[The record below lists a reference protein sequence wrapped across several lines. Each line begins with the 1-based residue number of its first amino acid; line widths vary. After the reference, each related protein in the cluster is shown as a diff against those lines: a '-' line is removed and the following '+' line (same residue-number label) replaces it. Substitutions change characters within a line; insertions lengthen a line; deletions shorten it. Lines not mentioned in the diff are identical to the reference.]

1 MFCVVPVAESHPRYR
16 RRYRS
21 RSSESGALLCR
32 SKAAG
37 SVKIFSNMTNLHDD
51 GPSAR
56 AQIYVASITAVRCPA
71 AAQKLHRAHKIRRNI
86 TNSVFRLAARR
97 TELCAKAPQLET
109 APVSEK
115 RVGLSRCPR
124 RPGYGR
130 LTAPDRLAVRAIGGF
145 RSAGWHLLGHPPGF
159 RVVSGGGA

>member
-1 MFCVVPVAESHPRYR
+1 DLLRSEHRGTLTSR
-16 RRYRS
+16 RFAS
-21 RSSESGALLCR
+21 P
-32 SKAAG
+32 
-37 SVKIFSNMTNLHDD
+37 D
-51 GPSAR
+51 
-56 AQIYVASITAVRCPA
+56 IYTASA
-71 AAQKLHRAHKIRRNI
+71 AASSIGGIITNSVFRLAARRTELCAKAPQLETAPVSEKR

-130 LTAPDRLAVRAIGGF
+130 LTALDRLAVRAIGGF

-159 RVVSGGGA
+159 RVVSGGCA

>member
-1 MFCVVPVAESHPRYR
+1 M
-16 RRYRS
+16 
-21 RSSESGALLCR
+21 
-32 SKAAG
+32 AAG
-37 SVKIFSNMTNLHDD
+37 THRRSDVLALGASKPALRHRE
-51 GPSAR
+51 SA
-56 AQIYVASITAVRCPA
+56 
-71 AAQKLHRAHKIRRNI
+71 KAHG

-115 RVGLSRCPR
+115 RVALSRCPR

-130 LTAPDRLAVRAIGGF
+130 LTALDRLAVRAIGGF

-159 RVVSGGGA
+159 RVVSGGCARPSRPAPARRRPTRPKRRGPDLAGGSALRDLEGRFVLMMCREPTGKS